1 MSVGYGHVVAVTYEH
16 TVFSWGEGGRG
27 QLGHGDTLSRS
38 TPQLVEA
45 LKSRPV
51 VRYVH
56 TYIIMLVDFAVVL
69 SHSRGTFFTLPP
81 PWGNSIDS
89 VLFIFGGAVSQVLQG
104 TREV

>member
-81 PWGNSIDS
+81 LGVTP
-89 VLFIFGGAVSQVLQG
+89 LTLYYLFGGAVSQVLQG